1 MLLLCESVLLLHI
14 GFRRLKLQFNS
25 ITELAARDQEERE
38 GTEFELDNQK
48 YNSSTYKQNVI
59 K

>member
-48 YNSSTYKQNVI
+48 YN
-59 K
+59 